1 MPQECPGWRLGPTI
15 KRVGDLVHDTE
26 RPHAR
31 AVAMPRAP
39 RPREPRVIKHAERA
53 GEQQAPGF
61 IAGPV
66 RRLSDQESPRPLV
79 DPRRQPSDEF
89 AVSVATIDRL
99 VGVFD
104 TGPRHERQEI
114 PPGGH
119 ERAAVPHGGRL
130 RTIAIACEMGLERY
144 HGGGSRI
151 VRLERHIERAS
162 PVFA

>member
-66 RRLSDQESPRPLV
+66 RRLWIRNRRGPLV

-119 ERAAVPHGGRL
+119 ERAGVPHGGRL

-144 HGGGSRI
+144 HGGGSRD
-151 VRLERHIERAS
+151 RTARAPYRARS